1 MKKIIFILLLI
12 FSVTMKIAHAYYHG
26 ISFQD
31 SLSGSLPA
39 TDSAADSG
47 DKTSFLCGTSLVTDI
62 NGNVYNT
69 VQIGNQC
76 WLRENLNIGGF
87 VSASYTQTN
96 NNIIEKYCYNNVE
109 SNCNSYGGL
118 YLWGE
123 MMHYNAL
130 PGNQGICPPGWRIP
144 TDSDWCILVSG
155 MDSTVNCSQIGFT
168 GTHAGGLLKED
179 GTAHWLPPN
188 TGATN
193 QSGFSGLPGG
203 NFAGAFTSFSN
214 LGCYGYFHT
223 SSVNGNNQAGRWVWL
238 LNSEDERISRISF
251 IPGGGYSVRCIRDEG
266 WGPQLSVTPANQ
278 IVTADAGTLTLTV
291 TSNLIWT
298 VEESVDWLTVTP
310 ASGYLNDTV
319 TVNYNAYG
327 TASSRTGQITLTASG
342 GTPTVIVT
350 ITQMGQFTCGQ
361 PYTDERDEKIYN
373 TLQLGTQCWMQQNL
387 NAGTRINGSVN
398 QANNGILE
406 KYCYNNDEANC
417 NIYGA
422 MYQWNEVM
430 QYTTAPGAQGVC
442 MAGWHLP
449 TWEEYG
455 LLTNYMGA
463 QPSYRCDYN
472 YYYHAK
478 ALASESLW
486 NASTTLCAVGNNPA
500 ANNLTGFSGLPGGK
514 RQSSTFK
521 EMGNEGD
528 WYTSTLYYNMPY
540 AFTLSY
546 NNSMT
551 YGVIGLKTSSYSVR
565 CVHNQNVALQLN
577 VDPVHRDVGAAA
589 GNTSFGVTSNTGWK
603 VEESSEWFTV
613 NPLTGLYNGAIT
625 VSYDEN
631 PSAEPRTAQF
641 SVKTYD
647 GMVSVDVT
655 VTQAG
660 GEGTILVVTP
670 DVQQVSSEAG
680 VAGFQVFSNSVWLVS
695 ENEDWFAINPVIG
708 ELHDTITVIYDENST
723 SAIRSGEITVS
734 SADSSEAVVVTLIQ
748 SRLPACGQ
756 PISDPRNGKTY
767 STIQIGN
774 QCWMQ
779 QNLNLGTRVD
789 HTQNQTNDSII
800 EKYCFQNLE
809 SNCDLYGGLYQWD
822 EAMQYSELPASQGI
836 CMPGWH
842 LPSDN
847 EWFVLSQYIS
857 GRPEFY
863 CDGIDAWT
871 AKALASASGWTAS
884 STTCTPG
891 NNQAANNSTGFTMM
905 PGGYKYSN
913 GFTNPGEYSAYW
925 SSSPANSQNAMWWL
939 LEYSKKY
946 LGHSTFLKT
955 FGVSVRCLRDE

>member
-1 MKKIIFILLLI
+1 MKKIISALLVTLILAGVNSREQNTGI
-12 FSVTMKIAHAYYHG
+12 PGHNSCKTEVAGAGNAASSGGKI
-26 ISFQD
+26 
-31 SLSGSLPA
+31 
-39 TDSAADSG
+39 
-47 DKTSFLCGTSLVTDI
+47 SFLCGTSNVTDFS
-62 NGNVYNT
+62 GNTYNT
-69 VQIGNQC
+69 VQIGNHC
-76 WLRENLNIGGF
+76 WLRENLNIGTF
-87 VSASYTQTN
+87 VTSGNTQAN
-96 NNIIEKYCYNNVE
+96 NSLIEKYCYNDME
-109 SNCNSYGGL
+109 SNCNIYGGL
-118 YLWGE
+118 YLWDE
-123 MMHYNAL
+123 MMHYHAL

-144 TDSDWCILVSG
+144 SDADWCTLTSG
-155 MDSTVNCSQIGFT
+155 LDSTINCNLIGLT
-168 GTHAGGLLKED
+168 GTNAGGLLKET
-179 GTAHWLPPN
+179 GTGHWYTPN

-193 QSGFSGLPGG
+193 SSGFTGLPGG
-203 NFAGAFTSFSN
+203 YFTFTDSTFN
-214 LGCYGYFHT
+214 NTGCLGIFHT
-223 SSVNGNNQAGRWVWL
+223 STSNGTGRWAWQL
-238 LNSEDERISRISF
+238 GSGEARISRASY
-251 IPGGGYSVRCIRDEG
+251 IPGAFSVRCLYDAN
-266 WGPQLSVTPANQ
+266 WTPQLSVTPSVKQ
-278 IVTADAGTLTLTV
+278 VTAEAGTLTFSV
-291 TSNLIWT
+291 SSNLEWS
-298 VEESVDWLTVTP
+298 VEVSEEWLTVTP
-310 ASGYLNDTV
+310 ASGYLHDTV
-319 TVNYNAYG
+319 TVNYDAYG

-361 PYTDERDEKIYN
+361 PYTDARDGKIYN

-387 NAGTRINGSVN
+387 NTGTRINGSVS
-398 QANNGILE
+398 QANNGIIE
-406 KYCYNNDEANC
+406 KYCYNDAEANC
-417 NIYGA
+417 DLYGA

-455 LLTNYMGA
+455 LLINYMGA

-500 ANNLTGFSGLPGGK
+500 ANNLTDFSGLPGGK

-565 CVHNQNVALQLN
+565 CLHNQNVALQLN
-577 VDPVHRDVGAAA
+577 VDPMHRDVGAAA
-589 GNTSFGVTSNTGWK
+589 GNTSVGVTSNTGWK
-603 VEESSEWFTV
+603 VEESSEWITV
-613 NPLTGLYNGAIT
+613 NPLTGLNNGAIT

-647 GMVSVDVT
+647 GSVSVNVT

-670 DVQQVSSEAG
+670 AVQQVSAEAG
-680 VAGFQVFSNSVWLVS
+680 IAGFQVFSNSGWQVY
-695 ENEDWFAINPVIG
+695 ENTDWFAVNPVIG
-708 ELHDTITVIYDENST
+708 ELNDTLSITYDENTT
-723 SAIRSGEITVS
+723 SVVRSGGISVTAADGSKTVL
-734 SADSSEAVVVTLIQ
+734 VTLIQ

-789 HTQNQTNDSII
+789 HTQNQTNDSIF

-871 AKALASASGWTAS
+871 AKALASPFGWTAS

-925 SSSPANSQNAMWWL
+925 SSSPADSQNAMWWL

-946 LGHSTFLKT
+946 LGHSTFQKT